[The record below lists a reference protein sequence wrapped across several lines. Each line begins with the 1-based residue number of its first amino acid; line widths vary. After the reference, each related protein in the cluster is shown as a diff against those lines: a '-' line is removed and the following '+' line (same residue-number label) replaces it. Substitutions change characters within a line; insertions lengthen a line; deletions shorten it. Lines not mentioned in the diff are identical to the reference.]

1 MRVNENNMAIR
12 EFRRQMCGAKGVAA
26 TVSTAHRPTAAS
38 DLRLFVMT
46 FAGGFLFMA
55 IYLA

>member
-1 MRVNENNMAIR
+1 MRVHENNMAIR
-12 EFRRQMCGAKGVAA
+12 EFRRHPSGANTVAA
-26 TVSTAHRPTAAS
+26 AVQAAPRSTAGS
-38 DLRLFVMT
+38 DARLFAMT

>member
-1 MRVNENNMAIR
+1 MRSYPIPFPSLR
-12 EFRRQMCGAKGVAA
+12 
-26 TVSTAHRPTAAS
+26 RPTFGRGRRYVLDTIGQVS
-38 DLRLFVMT
+38 KEIGDDTRLFLTT

>member
-1 MRVNENNMAIR
+1 MRVNENNMTIR
-12 EFRRQMCGAKGVAA
+12 ELRRHPSGAKAVAA
-26 TVSTAHRPTAAS
+26 AVSAAPRSTPSS
-38 DLRLFVMT
+38 DFRLFAMT

>member
-1 MRVNENNMAIR
+1 MRVNENTMAIR
-12 EFRRQMCGAKGVAA
+12 EFRRQLCGAKGVAA
-26 TVSTAHRPTAAS
+26 TVPAAPRPTVAS

>member
-12 EFRRQMCGAKGVAA
+12 GFRRQLCGAKGVAA
-26 TVSTAHRPTAAS
+26 AVPAAPRPTAGS
-38 DLRLFVMT
+38 DLRLFAMT